1 MSDEE
6 EKINIGG
13 SKSRLPAPCSRIP
26 APGSRLPGAL
36 VSKALGSVG
45 RLPHPTATR
54 PLAPLKMNHSQNSE
68 QMTDQQTSQKPSKP
82 LGTQRNRVSRGAL
95 RSGMRGVS
103 RASIASSA
111 VSHRSESSGSSRRD
125 SDSVDEDGTKTPILS
140 PPRKP
145 ASRGYSSVR
154 ARIRVRRGRPVMQ
167 GFANVGGVF
176 DVAKSED
183 IHPQILKM
191 ARKSGQ
197 LNLSNRGMVEV
208 PDKVYH
214 IHEMDAEEA
223 KKLTMNMTMDG
234 NEDDRWWE
242 QTDLTRLYLSSN
254 RLSSISQ
261 KISNLLSLQ
270 VLDLSDNCLTTLP
283 STFGELTCL
292 HRLNLSHNRL
302 EELPAGVF
310 LLPDLRSLQLDHN
323 NLKTLSEDLGNLTV
337 LEYLDVSHN
346 SLTELPLSIGYLQK
360 LTKFNASE
368 NQLKELPPEI
378 GDCFAL
384 GQLDLTHNQLARLPD
399 SIGNLR
405 KLEQLY
411 LRHNNI
417 QVLPPLHSCASLKEL
432 HLGNNY
438 IKELDAEQLSYLTT
452 ISVLDLRDNQ
462 IDDLPDQ
469 ITLLQGLE
477 RLDITNNNLS
487 TLPYH
492 IGLLPHLK
500 SMPLEGN
507 PMRLIRR
514 DIVQRGTVQLLKYLR
529 SRVSAPINTFPGFE
543 NTSAD
548 TNLLLGNRSIPD
560 KYQMRNTQTM
570 CYNEKATEI
579 PDLLFENAAEAEVRT
594 VDLSKNQLTQV
605 PDKMEMLSR
614 HVSEIMLGLNK
625 ITSLPLWIGNF
636 QRLQF
641 LDLQGNHIT
650 DLPTNMA
657 ELLYLREINLTAN
670 RFEQLPACIYEM
682 AQLEILCAADNQI
695 NIIYVEGLSKLKRL
709 ATLDL
714 HNNNIDFIPPPL
726 GNMTQ
731 LRSLQLHGNPFR
743 VPRRAILDKGTYEI
757 LDYLRSRIVSE

>member
-1 MSDEE
+1 M
-6 EKINIGG
+6 
-13 SKSRLPAPCSRIP
+13 CCTWTV
-26 APGSRLPGAL
+26 LPGPP
-36 VSKALGSVG
+36 VSKAVGSVEC
-45 RLPHPTATR
+45 LPPPTATR
-54 PLAPLKMNHSQNSE
+54 PLAPLRTHHSPHAGENMS
-68 QMTDQQTSQKPSKP
+68 DLQTKKP
-82 LGTQRNRVSRGAL
+82 LGPPRRTPSRGGL
-95 RSGMRGVS
+95 RTRSRGLPSSSVRGRGSG
-103 RASIASSA
+103 
-111 VSHRSESSGSSRRD
+111 SSGSSRRG
-125 SDSVDEDGTKTPILS
+125 SDSLDEDGTRAPLS

-176 DVAKSED
+176 DVAKGEEL
-183 IHPQILKM
+183 HPQLIRM

-197 LNLSNRGMVEV
+197 LNLSNRGMAEV

-223 KKLTMNMTMDG
+223 KKLTMGMTMDG
-234 NEDDRWWE
+234 SDEDRWWE
-242 QTDLTRLYLSSN
+242 QSELTRLYLSSN
-254 RLSSISQ
+254 QIGSISP

-270 VLDLSDNCLTTLP
+270 VLDLSDNCLTSLP
-283 STFGELTCL
+283 STLGELTCL
-292 HRLNLSHNRL
+292 HRLTLSHNRL
-302 EELPAGVF
+302 EELPAGAY

-323 NLKTLSEDLGNLTV
+323 NLTALSEDLGNLNV

-346 SLTELPLSIGYLQK
+346 SLTEFPLSIGYLQR
-360 LTKFNASE
+360 LTKLNASE
-368 NQLKELPPEI
+368 NQIKELPPEI

-384 GQLDLTHNQLARLPD
+384 QQLDLTHNQLMALPK
-399 SIGNLR
+399 SIANLR

-411 LRHNNI
+411 LRHNSI
-417 QVLPPLHSCASLKEL
+417 QILPPLHGCTSLKEL
-432 HLGNNY
+432 HLGNNF
-438 IKELDAEQLSYLTT
+438 IKELDADQLSYLTT
-452 ISVLDLRDNQ
+452 VNVLDLRDNQ
-462 IDDLPDQ
+462 IDDLPDE

-487 TLPYH
+487 TLPFH
-492 IGLLPHLK
+492 LGLLPHLK

-543 NTSAD
+543 NSSND
-548 TNLLLGNRSIPD
+548 TNVLMDNRSLPD
-560 KYQMRNTQTM
+560 KYQMKSTQTLT
-570 CYNEKATEI
+570 YNEKATEI
-579 PDLLFENAAEAEVRT
+579 PDQLFENASEAQVRA

-605 PDKMEMLSR
+605 PDKLEMLSR

-625 ITSLPLWIGNF
+625 LSSLPSWVGSF

-641 LDLQGNHIT
+641 LDLQGNQLK
-650 DLPTNMA
+650 DLPTDLA
-657 ELLYLREINLTAN
+657 QLLYLREINIAAN
-670 RFEQLPACIYEM
+670 RFEQLPACVYEM

-695 NIIYVEGLSKLKRL
+695 NMIYVDGLSKLKRL

-714 HNNNIDFIPPPL
+714 HNNNINFIPPPL

-743 VPRRAILDKGTYEI
+743 VPRKAILDKGAHEI
-757 LDYLRSRIVSE
+757 LDYLRSRIIDE

>member
-1 MSDEE
+1 MSD
-6 EKINIGG
+6 
-13 SKSRLPAPCSRIP
+13 L
-26 APGSRLPGAL
+26 
-36 VSKALGSVG
+36 
-45 RLPHPTATR
+45 
-54 PLAPLKMNHSQNSE
+54 
-68 QMTDQQTSQKPSKP
+68 QTKKP
-82 LGTQRNRVSRGAL
+82 LGPPRRTPSRGGL
-95 RSGMRGVS
+95 RTRSRGLPSSSVRGRGSG
-103 RASIASSA
+103 
-111 VSHRSESSGSSRRD
+111 SSGSSRRG
-125 SDSVDEDGTKTPILS
+125 SDSLDEDGTRAPLS

-176 DVAKSED
+176 DVAKGEEL
-183 IHPQILKM
+183 HPQLIRM

-197 LNLSNRGMVEV
+197 LNLSNRGMAEV

-223 KKLTMNMTMDG
+223 KKLTMGMTMDG
-234 NEDDRWWE
+234 SDEDRWWE
-242 QTDLTRLYLSSN
+242 QSELTRLYLSSN
-254 RLSSISQ
+254 QIGSISP

-270 VLDLSDNCLTTLP
+270 VLDLSDNCLTSLP
-283 STFGELTCL
+283 STLGELTCL
-292 HRLNLSHNRL
+292 HRLTLSHNRL
-302 EELPAGVF
+302 EELPAGAY

-323 NLKTLSEDLGNLTV
+323 NLTALSEDLGNLNV

-346 SLTELPLSIGYLQK
+346 SLTEFPLSIGYLQR
-360 LTKFNASE
+360 LTKLNASE
-368 NQLKELPPEI
+368 NQIKELPPEI

-384 GQLDLTHNQLARLPD
+384 QQLDLTHNQLMALPK
-399 SIGNLR
+399 SIANLR
-405 KLEQLY
+405 NCISVTTAS
-411 LRHNNI
+411 RSC
-417 QVLPPLHSCASLKEL
+417 LHYMA
-432 HLGNNY
+432 
-438 IKELDAEQLSYLTT
+438 ELDADQLSYLTT
-452 ISVLDLRDNQ
+452 VNVLDLRDNQ
-462 IDDLPDQ
+462 IDDLPDE

-487 TLPYH
+487 TLPFH
-492 IGLLPHLK
+492 LGLLPHLK

-543 NTSAD
+543 NSSND
-548 TNLLLGNRSIPD
+548 TNVLMDNRSLPD
-560 KYQMRNTQTM
+560 KYQMKSTQTLT
-570 CYNEKATEI
+570 YNEKATEI
-579 PDLLFENAAEAEVRT
+579 PDQLFENASEAQVRA

-605 PDKMEMLSR
+605 PDKLEMLSR

-625 ITSLPLWIGNF
+625 LSSLPSWVGSF

-641 LDLQGNHIT
+641 LDLQGNQLK
-650 DLPTNMA
+650 DLPTDLA
-657 ELLYLREINLTAN
+657 QLLYL
-670 RFEQLPACIYEM
+670 PCVYEM

-695 NIIYVEGLSKLKRL
+695 NMIYVDGLSKLKRL

-714 HNNNIDFIPPPL
+714 HNNNINFIPPPL

-743 VPRRAILDKGTYEI
+743 VPRKAILDKGAHEI
-757 LDYLRSRIVSE
+757 LDYLRSRIIDE